1 MMVYIIIVTLSA
13 LNSIAMMEEY
23 VQQRE
28 REEKKNACDVI
39 KSYVRQ

>member
-23 VQQRE
+23 VQERE
-28 REEKKNACDVI
+28 REKKNACDVI